1 MGTNPS
7 LVLPPGSV
15 DCRIARQYLCQTAAV
30 ICGICTLC
38 FTAIQGQKN
47 IHGYILF
54 VWIYGIFCGGYH
66 YSLKMY
72 TYERVRA
79 RNFARTWGFVQCS
92 QSLPIALGIP
102 IAGYMN
108 LSGTGKE
115 GYYFSSACSIIGCFL
130 LFFVDL
136 HRRNLNRHKHLRA
149 NGTSQLCTSETCPQR
164 RKLSFSQEPDNCE
177 QGLVMN
183 GTTLTIG
190 SELFIPQA
198 TEKLMESS
206 VAAAAAMNGIEK
218 PELTCISEEGI
229 ADMDLPDNL
238 LDELDYVGDCITS
251 CNKVENYLMLS
262 EFENNLNV
270 NDGPATNSGKPQNS
284 EDSTERRRRKLS
296 MLTNLHHRINEESD
310 EEQPPN
316 HHHARTDSEESDET
330 LLRQRSSLE
339 ELEKKSGSEGA
350 AHQKGGSKKHLHLWP
365 PFGHNNHHN
374 KSNGAASNSNSSSSS
389 GSNGQ
394 QKRLMVSSSSLDG
407 KRSNCLLS
415 VMDEASD

>member
-1 MGTNPS
+1 MFAFTFI
-7 LVLPPGSV
+7 GSV
-15 DCRIARQYLCQTAAV
+15 DCRIARQYLCQASAV
-30 ICGICTLC
+30 MCGICTLC
-38 FTAIQGQKN
+38 FTVIQGQKN

-92 QSLPIALGIP
+92 QSVPIAIGIP

-115 GYYFSSACSIIGCFL
+115 GYYFSSACCIIGCFL

-136 HRRNLNRHKHLRA
+136 HRRNLNRHKHLR

-164 RKLSFSQEPDNCE
+164 RKLSFSQEPDNGE
-177 QGLVMN
+177 PGPVLN
-183 GTTLTIG
+183 GHTLMIG

-198 TEKLMESS
+198 TEKLLDPAS
-206 VAAAAAMNGIEK
+206 AAAGAPGAMNGLEK
-218 PELTCISEEGI
+218 PELTCISEEI
-229 ADMDLPDNL
+229 ADMDIPDNL

-262 EFENNLNV
+262 EFENNLSV
-270 NDGPATNSGKPQNS
+270 NGAEDSDEEEKPQASANY
-284 EDSTERRRRKLS
+284 TERRRRKLS

-310 EEQPPN
+310 EEQTMTHNARADSEDEHEGAEGQKQNSNPKK
-316 HHHARTDSEESDET
+316 HHH
-330 LLRQRSSLE
+330 LY
-339 ELEKKSGSEGA
+339 
-350 AHQKGGSKKHLHLWP
+350 LWP
-365 PFGHNNHHN
+365 PFGAHSHNNHNNHCAKGGEETTAN
-374 KSNGAASNSNSSSSS
+374 STKSSNNNNS
-389 GSNGQ
+389 Q
-394 QKRLMVSSSSLDG
+394 QKRLVVSASSLDG

-415 VMDEASD
+415 VMDEASG

>member
-1 MGTNPS
+1 M
-7 LVLPPGSV
+7 VAYAFPGSV
-15 DCRIARQYLCQTAAV
+15 DCRIARQYLCQTSAV
-30 ICGICTLC
+30 MCGICTLG

-92 QSLPIALGIP
+92 QSVPIAIGIP

-115 GYYFSSACSIIGCFL
+115 GYYFSSACCIIGCFL

-136 HRRNLNRHKHLRA
+136 HRRNLNRHKHLR

-164 RKLSFSQEPDNCE
+164 RKLSFSQEPDNGE
-177 QGLVMN
+177 PGLVMN
-183 GTTLTIG
+183 GHTLMIG

-198 TEKLMESS
+198 TEKLLDPAT
-206 VAAAAAMNGIEK
+206 AAAGSAGAMNGLEK

-229 ADMDLPDNL
+229 ADMDIPDNL

-262 EFENNLNV
+262 EFENNLSV
-270 NDGPATNSGKPQNS
+270 NGADTDEEEKPQASANT
-284 EDSTERRRRKLS
+284 TERRRRKLS

-310 EEQPPN
+310 EEQAMPHN
-316 HHHARTDSEESDET
+316 NARADSEEEHECNSSSAEG
-330 LLRQRSSLE
+330 QKPRSNP
-339 ELEKKSGSEGA
+339 
-350 AHQKGGSKKHLHLWP
+350 KKHHHLHNLWP
-365 PFGHNNHHN
+365 PFGAHNHCAAKGAEEATANST
-374 KSNGAASNSNSSSSS
+374 KSSNSNNS
-389 GSNGQ
+389 Q
-394 QKRLMVSSSSLDG
+394 QKRLVVSASSLDG

>member
-1 MGTNPS
+1 M
-7 LVLPPGSV
+7 
-15 DCRIARQYLCQTAAV
+15 
-30 ICGICTLC
+30 CGICTLC

-47 IHGYILF
+47 VHGYIFF

-79 RNFARTWGFVQCS
+79 RNFARTWSFVQFS
-92 QSLPIALGIP
+92 QGLPIAVGVP

-108 LSGTGKE
+108 QSGTGKE
-115 GYYFSSACSIIGCFL
+115 GYYFASACSIFGCFL

-136 HRRNLNRHKHLRA
+136 HRRNLNRHKHMRA

-164 RKLSFSQEPDNCE
+164 RKLSFSQEPDNNE
-177 QGLVMN
+177 PGLIMT
-183 GTTLTIG
+183 GATLMIG

-206 VAAAAAMNGIEK
+206 AAAAAALNGIEK

-270 NDGPATNSGKPQNS
+270 NEGPGTNPEKPQVSAN
-284 EDSTERRRRKLS
+284 STERRRRKLS

-310 EEQPPN
+310 EEQKPMT
-316 HHHARTDSEESDET
+316 HSGRGDSEDTEDSGDN
-330 LLRQRSSLE
+330 LQRERSQE
-339 ELEKKSGSEGA
+339 EKINHASEDRPKSAAKK
-350 AHQKGGSKKHLHLWP
+350 HHHLHLWP
-365 PFGHNNHHN
+365 PFGHHKHITAPIQ
-374 KSNGAASNSNSSSSS
+374 SNGGGGASANGTASPSSNN
-389 GSNGQ
+389 NGQ
-394 QKRLMVSSSSLDG
+394 QKRLIVSASSLDG